1 MQFPPLLARI
11 FSQFYKNL
19 HGIFRNHFRLA
30 DVFLWPIIYL
40 FTLSFFIS
48 YAKMDPIYLN
58 IIVLGMIGWRAIY
71 FMSAELVSSYM
82 EDYWSKSLALLHISP
97 ISRFEFAL
105 GSSLSGLFKTLIVIV
120 LYFLVASNLYSFSIV
135 HFDLFLI
142 GLLFLIMCGFSL
154 GLLVL
159 GLTYENRESSFSL
172 SFLIPDVVAL
182 ISGVYFSISEVFPPN
197 ISSILNYL
205 PTVHAFNAIKS
216 ASGFEFTFDLPYL
229 FFSSILLMVICERIN
244 LFFYLR
250 AKKSGKLGRFG

>member
-1 MQFPPLLARI
+1 MILPSFFARI

-48 YAKMDPIYLN
+48 YANLDSIYLN

-105 GSSLSGLFKTLIVIV
+105 GSSLSGFFKTLIVIV
-120 LYFLVASNLYSFSIV
+120 LYFIVATNLYSFSIV
-135 HFDLFLI
+135 RLDLFLI
-142 GLLFLIMCGFSL
+142 GLFFLIICGLSL

-159 GLTYENRESSFSL
+159 GLTYENRESAFSL

-182 ISGVYFSISEVFPPN
+182 ISGVYFSISEVFPPAV
-197 ISSILNYL
+197 SSLLKFL

-216 ASGFEFTFDLPYL
+216 ASGTYFEFDFFYL
-229 FFSSILLMVICERIN
+229 ILSSVAFLIICERVN